1 MRQLRASKRPT
12 VTRFR
17 LARPAAVTVLVR
29 QQAPLCR
36 RLGRYT
42 FRGSRGVN
50 VIRLHRAVGGHRI
63 GPGTY
68 RLSGRTAGHAVF
80 DVRVRVIRR
89 RGRIHVVHRDL
100 ADACSAAAAE
110 IAATT
115 AAALGIGAPTPG
127 SAAHAAGAA
136 APIVPPAS
144 GHKRGGRV
152 GGLLPPTLGGLDML
166 DPLQTSPL
174 LRAVLFALLGIAI
187 ALFAAASAPERLVPA
202 GAGTVVS
209 RHRAAL
215 TLAGLALLVAVGL
228 VSALA

>member
-1 MRQLRASKRPT
+1 
-12 VTRFR
+12 
-17 LARPAAVTVLVR
+17 VLVR

-36 RLGRYT
+36 WLGRYT

-63 GPGTY
+63 GPRTY
-68 RLSGRTAGHAVF
+68 R
-80 DVRVRVIRR
+80 
-89 RGRIHVVHRDL
+89 L

-110 IAATT
+110 TAATT
-115 AAALGIGAPTPG
+115 TAALGIGAPTPG

-144 GHKRGGRV
+144 GHKREGRV

-202 GAGTVVS
+202 GAGTLVS

>member
-89 RGRIHVVHRDL
+89 HGRIHVVHRDL

-110 IAATT
+110 TAATT
-115 AAALGIGAPTPG
+115 TAALGIGAPTPG

-136 APIVPPAS
+136 A
-144 GHKRGGRV
+144 GHKREGRV

>member
-1 MRQLRASKRPT
+1 
-12 VTRFR
+12 
-17 LARPAAVTVLVR
+17 VLVR

-36 RLGRYT
+36 WLGRYT

-63 GPGTY
+63 GPRTY
-68 RLSGRTAGHAVF
+68 R
-80 DVRVRVIRR
+80 
-89 RGRIHVVHRDL
+89 L

-110 IAATT
+110 TAATT
-115 AAALGIGAPTPG
+115 TAALGIGAPTPG

-136 APIVPPAS
+136 A
-144 GHKRGGRV
+144 GHKREGRI

-202 GAGTVVS
+202 GAGTLVS

>member
-1 MRQLRASKRPT
+1 M
-12 VTRFR
+12 
-17 LARPAAVTVLVR
+17 LVR

-50 VIRLHRAVGGHRI
+50 LIRLHRAVGGHRI

-68 RLSGRTAGHAVF
+68 RLSGRSVGRAVF

-89 RGRIHVVHRDL
+89 HGRIRLLHRNF
-100 ADACSAAAAE
+100 ADVCSAAAAAT
-110 IAATT
+110 AATT
-115 AAALGIGAPTPG
+115 SATLLAVGTPTPTPTPG
-127 SAAHAAGAA
+127 ASALAAGT
-136 APIVPPAS
+136 APPVAPPAA
-144 GHKRGGRV
+144 GEKHEGRI
-152 GGLLPPTLGGLDML
+152 GGLLPPTLGGLDAL
-166 DPLQTSPL
+166 NPLQTSPL

-187 ALFAAASAPERLVPA
+187 ALFATASAPERLVPA
-202 GAGTVVS
+202 GAGTAVS

-228 VSALA
+228 VSAFA